1 MMCIYIFLEYGTKDK
16 IEIQFKDII
25 ENVDF

>member
-1 MMCIYIFLEYGTKDK
+1 MMCIYIFLEYGRKDK
-16 IEIQFKDII
+16 IEIQFKNII